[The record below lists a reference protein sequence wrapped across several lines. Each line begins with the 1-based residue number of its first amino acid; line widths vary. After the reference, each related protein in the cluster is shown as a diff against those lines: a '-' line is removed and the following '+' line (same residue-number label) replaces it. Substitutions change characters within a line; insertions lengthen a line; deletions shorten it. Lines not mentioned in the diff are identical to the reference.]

1 MNTPTWIVGAAIAA
15 AELTFELIGEVR
27 RIADDE
33 IEALRRWDRGEVVG
47 EIDRHAVGKIVVTNR
62 AMTGGDCRGIDVRQA
77 KRLGEAMAE
86 QREADEARAC
96 TPFEHAPLAR
106 HRASAQK
113 WDEILSELAPA
124 AVQMLLVGDADPAKL
139 NGAIRLEL
147 PQPRLDAAMFQS
159 LPETQKRLQTRIQS
173 ARQARQKQQL
183 HGAVRFECVREP
195 PERTRLTH

>member
-33 IEALRRWDRGEVVG
+33 IEALRRWDRGDVVG
-47 EIDRHAVGKIVVTNR
+47 EIDRHAVGKIVVPNR
-62 AMTGGDCRGIDVRQA
+62 AMTGGDCRGIDVRQG

-86 QREADEARAC
+86 QRKADEARAC

-124 AVQMLLVGDADPAKL
+124 AVQVLLVGDADPATL

-147 PQPRLDAAMFQS
+147 SQPRLDAAMFQS

-173 ARQARQKQQL
+173 ARQAMQSNSCMAL
-183 HGAVRFECVREP
+183 CGLSVCGNP
-195 PERTRLTH
+195 PNALG